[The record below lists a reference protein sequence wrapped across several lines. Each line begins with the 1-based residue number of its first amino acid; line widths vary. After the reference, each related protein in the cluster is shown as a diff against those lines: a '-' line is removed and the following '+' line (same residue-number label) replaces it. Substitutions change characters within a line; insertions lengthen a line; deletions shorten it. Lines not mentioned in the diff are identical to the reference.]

1 MEMGLLRQ
9 TDNLTERD
17 YDMTKGQKLIL
28 IVLSAIAVFLGIGL
42 IMLYRLLDS
51 NQQQEITEPT
61 AIPIQYIEIEPS
73 PSASPQ
79 PTPHPVV
86 EIRIPAPD
94 ESPIITALPV
104 TDEPVCTVTPTPEHA
119 YVHMPTAAPAVTSV
133 PTVPSGMAF
142 TLSILGK
149 TINVANNVE
158 EDTLEKTPGWLPTS
172 AKPGKDG
179 VCVVYGHRNRN
190 HLLILKEIEVGDE
203 IDVIMPD
210 GKVYTYV
217 VEKTEILDTDTA
229 MRIPTI
235 EGKHMILMT
244 CYPFYY
250 TGHAP
255 QKYVVTALIKD
266 H

>member
-1 MEMGLLRQ
+1 
-9 TDNLTERD
+9 
-17 YDMTKGQKLIL
+17 MTKAQKLIL
-28 IVLSAIAVFLGIGL
+28 IVLTINAVLLGFGL
-42 IMLYRLLDS
+42 IVLYRHVGS
-51 NQQQEITEPT
+51 EQPQTAEPT
-61 AIPIQYIEIEPS
+61 EVPVQYIEIEPTPS
-73 PSASPQ
+73 PAPN
-79 PTPHPVV
+79 PTQLPVI

-94 ESPIITALPV
+94 ESPEATALPI
-104 TDEPVCTVTPTPEHA
+104 TDEPVYTATPTPEHA
-119 YVHMPTAAPAVTSV
+119 YVYLPTVAPAVTPV
-133 PTVPSGMAF
+133 PSVPSGMAF

-149 TINVANNVE
+149 VINVANNVD
-158 EDTLEKTPGWLPTS
+158 EDTLEKHPGWLPTS
-172 AKPGKDG
+172 AKPGHEG

-203 IDVIMPD
+203 IEVVTSG

-217 VEKTEILDTDTA
+217 VEKAEILDTDTA

-255 QKYVVTALIKD
+255 KKFVVTCVLK
-266 H
+266 

>member
-1 MEMGLLRQ
+1 
-9 TDNLTERD
+9 
-17 YDMTKGQKLIL
+17 MTKAQKLIL
-28 IVLSAIAVFLGIGL
+28 IVLTINAVLLGFGL
-42 IMLYRLLDS
+42 IVLYRYVGEHP
-51 NQQQEITEPT
+51 QQAAEPT
-61 AIPIQYIEIEPS
+61 EIPVHYIEIEPT
-73 PSASPQ
+73 PSASPN
-79 PTPHPVV
+79 PTLPVI

-94 ESPIITALPV
+94 ESPSATAYPV
-104 TDEPVCTVTPTPEHA
+104 IDEPVYTATPTPEHA
-119 YVHMPTAAPAVTSV
+119 YVYLPTAAPAVTPV
-133 PTVPSGMAF
+133 PSVPSGMAF
-142 TLSILGK
+142 ILSILGK
-149 TINVANNVE
+149 VVNVANNVD
-158 EDTLEKTPGWLPTS
+158 EDTLEKHPGWLPTS
-172 AKPGKDG
+172 AKPGQEG

-203 IDVIMPD
+203 IEVVTSS

-255 QKYVVTALIKD
+255 QKFVVTCALQSSK
-266 H
+266 

>member
-1 MEMGLLRQ
+1 
-9 TDNLTERD
+9 
-17 YDMTKGQKLIL
+17 MTKAQKLIL
-28 IVLSAIAVFLGIGL
+28 IVLTINAVLLGFGL
-42 IMLYRLLDS
+42 IILYRYVGRE
-51 NQQQEITEPT
+51 QPQTAEPT
-61 AIPIQYIEIEPS
+61 EVPIQYIEIETTPS
-73 PSASPQ
+73 PSPN
-79 PTPHPVV
+79 PTPLPVI

-94 ESPIITALPV
+94 ESPSTTAYTV
-104 TDEPVCTVTPTPEHA
+104 IDEPVYTATPTPEHA
-119 YVHMPTAAPAVTSV
+119 YVHLPTAAPAVTAV
-133 PTVPSGMAF
+133 PSVPSGMAF

-149 TINVANNVE
+149 VVNVANNVD
-158 EDTLEKTPGWLPTS
+158 EDTLEKHPGWLPTS
-172 AKPGKDG
+172 AKPGQEG

-203 IDVIMPD
+203 IEVVTSS

-255 QKYVVTALIKD
+255 QKFVVTCKLQSSK
-266 H
+266 

>member
-1 MEMGLLRQ
+1 
-9 TDNLTERD
+9 
-17 YDMTKGQKLIL
+17 MTKAQKLIL
-28 IVLSAIAVFLGIGL
+28 IVLTINAVLLGFGL
-42 IMLYRLLDS
+42 IVLYRYLG
-51 NQQQEITEPT
+51 QEQPQTAEPT
-61 AIPIQYIEIEPS
+61 EVPIQYIEIEATPS
-73 PSASPQ
+73 PSPN
-79 PTPHPVV
+79 PTQLPVI

-94 ESPIITALPV
+94 ESPSATAYPV
-104 TDEPVCTVTPTPEHA
+104 IDEPVYTATPTPEHA
-119 YVHMPTAAPAVTSV
+119 YVYLPTAAPAVTAV

-149 TINVANNVE
+149 VINVANNVD
-158 EDTLEKTPGWLPTS
+158 EDTLEKHPGWLPTS
-172 AKPGKDG
+172 AKPGQEG

-203 IDVIMPD
+203 IEVVTSN
-210 GKVYTYV
+210 GKVYTYI

-255 QKYVVTALIKD
+255 QKFVVTCKLQSSN
-266 H
+266 